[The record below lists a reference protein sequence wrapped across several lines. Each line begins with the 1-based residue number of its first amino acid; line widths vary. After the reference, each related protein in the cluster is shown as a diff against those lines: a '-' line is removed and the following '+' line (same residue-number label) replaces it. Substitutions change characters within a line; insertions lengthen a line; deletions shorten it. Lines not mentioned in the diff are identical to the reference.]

1 MMAGATV
8 ISDRREAKAPNGED
22 TALFAQQVTLALIP
36 GSTHQ
41 TEDEERRE
49 GVKVCAHTLEHSGM
63 LEVSCAFWVKT
74 FQGGAGP
81 RV

>member
-22 TALFAQQVTLALIP
+22 TALFALALIS
-36 GSTHQ
+36 GSAHQ

-74 FQGGAGP
+74 FQGGAGQ